1 MKCRITIATQEKR
14 LTVDLPDH
22 EEAERRFLELVQI
35 LLDRTREQQN
45 QAVWEEVAEHPVEGA
60 EMSEDPEP
68 DKEEQNREKVPGG
81 ERRKQLYIPR
91 DDVHQVPG
99 LRRDP
104 GDLLPV
110 LQKPLRLQ
118 GLRRKATLPGA
129 SALCEGHLPSVRKG
143 VEVPYKHPH
152 ADVFHALLGV
162 PGIDAAVLEPGRG
175 PLPER
180 VAGKPQKEEK
190 FKKGRTDLKM
200 STREHVKVGDIF
212 WLVVEHLY
220 TTQDGLF
227 VKKEY
232 RVTSGTVS
240 KLLSRWDE
248 MVLTG
253 PGPDGYNLM
262 HYYKLKDIGKQIFR
276 TRKEAALYARE
287 LTEKNDRV
295 WADIMGEEPM
305 RRTWEK
311 HLEEE

>member
-1 MKCRITIATQEKR
+1 
-14 LTVDLPDH
+14 
-22 EEAERRFLELVQI
+22 
-35 LLDRTREQQN
+35 
-45 QAVWEEVAEHPVEGA
+45 
-60 EMSEDPEP
+60 
-68 DKEEQNREKVPGG
+68 
-81 ERRKQLYIPR
+81 
-91 DDVHQVPG
+91 
-99 LRRDP
+99 
-104 GDLLPV
+104 
-110 LQKPLRLQ
+110 
-118 GLRRKATLPGA
+118 
-129 SALCEGHLPSVRKG
+129 
-143 VEVPYKHPH
+143 
-152 ADVFHALLGV
+152 
-162 PGIDAAVLEPGRG
+162 
-175 PLPER
+175 
-180 VAGKPQKEEK
+180 
-190 FKKGRTDLKM
+190 M
-200 STREHVKVGDIF
+200 STREHVKIGDIF

-232 RVTSGTVS
+232 CVTSGTVS

-262 HYYKLKDIGKQIFR
+262 HYYKLKDIGKRIFR